1 MVKLFTIEGN
11 IGAGKSTIIKIIQ
24 DHIVENKFVNFLQE
38 PVDEWLNL
46 KNSDGENIL
55 DLFYKN
61 KKRWSYSFQMNAFIS
76 KQKLIEKC
84 LKTNKLVETII
95 SERSVFTD
103 KECFAKQLKEDNYI
117 DELEWELYNNWYDWL
132 INKSN
137 LNTSGIIYLKCSPE
151 ISYNRIKKR
160 ARKEENLIPYEY
172 LNNIH
177 KKHEDWLNN
186 TKIPVLIIDVNED
199 FEFDLVYQKIIIN
212 KIITFLKL

>member
-84 LKTNKLVETII
+84 LKTNKLVETNI

-151 ISYNRIKKR
+151 TSYNRIKKR

>member
-137 LNTSGIIYLKCSPE
+137 LNTSGIIY
-151 ISYNRIKKR
+151 
-160 ARKEENLIPYEY
+160 
-172 LNNIH
+172 
-177 KKHEDWLNN
+177 
-186 TKIPVLIIDVNED
+186 
-199 FEFDLVYQKIIIN
+199 
-212 KIITFLKL
+212 